1 MKNMSKK
8 KQPEKII
15 KDNGSLKIKK
25 GKKSDL
31 DKFNEKH
38 VALKNVN
45 VNNDKNK
52 IGDTIRIIVI
62 LLLIVCVIVLGMNI
76 YHESLKD
83 GDNKYIINE
92 ESYLNDSLK
101 LLEHKD
107 DYIGKVV
114 VVSGIYETYTKD
126 DKLYKMIYRKTPG
139 NGGNNG
145 IVAFDI
151 SYTGDMELN
160 TNDYIKVTGIL
171 QTNNDNEDDDYLIIK
186 ASKIEKLESLNEFV
200 YK

>member
-1 MKNMSKK
+1 MSKK

-45 VNNDKNK
+45 VNNDKHK

-145 IVAFDI
+145 IVVFDI

-160 TNDYIKVTGIL
+160 INDYIKVTGIL
-171 QTNNDNEDDDYLIIK
+171 QSNNDNEDDDYLIIK